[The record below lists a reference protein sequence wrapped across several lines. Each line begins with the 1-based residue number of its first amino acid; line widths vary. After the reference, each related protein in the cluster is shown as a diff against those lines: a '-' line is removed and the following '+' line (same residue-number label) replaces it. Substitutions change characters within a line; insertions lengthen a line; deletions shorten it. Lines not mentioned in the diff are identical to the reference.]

1 MSNYGKIL
9 RYLTLLIGILVR
21 GDVDFVLH
29 FRCQWEVVRQAAA
42 QNVVVTA
49 ALYIVLPAV
58 FCLVALQDTAFMQDF
73 AGFLHTPPLAGLG
86 VTATVFDKLSFGDVV
101 VKVLF
106 SVLFHFVA
114 PDLDNRSCII
124 PGVAMSISL

>member
-1 MSNYGKIL
+1 MPVY
-9 RYLTLLIGILVR
+9 

-29 FRCQWEVVRQAAA
+29 FRGQWEVVRQAAA

-58 FCLVALQDTAFMQDF
+58 FRLVALQDTAFMQDF

-86 VTATVFDKLSFGDVV
+86 VTATVLDELPFGDVMI
-101 VKVLF
+101 KIF
-106 SVLFHFVA
+106 FCILFHFVV
-114 PDLDNRSCII
+114 PDFGNRSCTV
-124 PGVAMSISL
+124 PGGAMSVIL